1 MWVSLATKEKMM
13 NVTNQVGKAPREKV
27 EQMFDSI
34 AGRYDFLNHF
44 LSLGTDRWW
53 RRRAI
58 NIIGKNIQPGR
69 ILDVATGTGDLA
81 IASLSLNPVR
91 VTGIDISDRMLE
103 LGRKKISEMHL
114 DDKIELLRGDSEEI
128 NFADETFDVVM
139 AAFGVRNF
147 EHTLAGLTEMF
158 RVLKPRGMIMIL
170 EFSKPSLFP
179 FKQVYNFYFTVVL
192 PQIGKRVSGDQN
204 AYSYLPQSVMSFPD
218 NEAFLKLLRE
228 AGFVSEKQKKLSGGI
243 ASVYYGFKQ

>member
-13 NVTNQVGKAPREKV
+13 KVSDEVRKAPREEV

-58 NIIGKNIQPGR
+58 SIIGKNIQPVR
-69 ILDVATGTGDLA
+69 ILDVATGTGDMA
-81 IASLSLNPVR
+81 IASLRLNPVR

-103 LGRKKISEMHL
+103 LGRKKISDMHL
-114 DDKIELLRGDSEEI
+114 GDKIELLRGDSEAI

-158 RVLKPRGMIMIL
+158 RVLRPRGMIMVL

-179 FKQVYNFYFTVVL
+179 FRQIYNFYFTSIL
-192 PQIGKRVSGDQN
+192 PWIGRRVSGDKN
-204 AYSYLPQSVMSFPD
+204 AYTYLPESVMSFPD

-228 AGFVSEKQKKLSGGI
+228 VGFVSEKQKTLSGGI
-243 ASVYYGFKQ
+243 ASIYYGFKQ

>member
-13 NVTNQVGKAPREKV
+13 NVTNEVGKARREKV

>member
-13 NVTNQVGKAPREKV
+13 NLTNQVGKAPREKV

-58 NIIGKNIQPGR
+58 NIIGKNMQPGR